1 MWADSAYAP
10 ETWSVAPFK
19 KPVNGQLTAD
29 QRTYNY
35 WVAKVRRAWLSEVNK
50 TN

>member
-19 KPVNGQLTAD
+19 KPINGQLTTD
-29 QRTYNY
+29 QKTYNY
-35 WVAKVRRAWLSEVNK
+35 WVSKVSYILCLA
-50 TN
+50 